1 MKKNI
6 KKGKITMII
15 TMVIACFALALVM
28 SMQFKIVSE
37 TDITSIENMREA
49 ELRTELA
56 NWKSKYEE
64 TETKYEETV
73 AKIEEYKQTK
83 QSNEETEKIVEQELE
98 QVDLTLG
105 KTYVQGEGIEVTLKD
120 TEKLVEDELQQVNIQ
135 LGKVDMQGEG
145 IEVTLR
151 ETDNEEISRITADDL
166 ILIVNALKA
175 SGAEAISINDERIV
189 NMSDIVDINQSF
201 IKINGQRIVSPYV
214 IKAIGN
220 QSYLES
226 SLISNGGPVD
236 EMKKIG
242 QDVSVTKSNKVVVP
256 KHNKEIKIKYMN

>member
-15 TMVIACFALALVM
+15 TIGIACFALALVM
-28 SMQFKIVSE
+28 SMQFKIVNE

-64 TETKYEETV
+64 VNKKYEETSE
-73 AKIEEYKQTK
+73 KIDEYKQNK
-83 QSNEETEKIVEQELE
+83 ESNEETEKLVDDELA
-98 QVDLTLG
+98 QVNMTLG
-105 KTYVQGEGIEVTLKD
+105 KTDVQGEGIEVTLRDSK
-120 TEKLVEDELQQVNIQ
+120 
-135 LGKVDMQGEG
+135 
-145 IEVTLR
+145 
-151 ETDNEEISRITADDL
+151 NEEISRITADDL
-166 ILIVNALKA
+166 ILIVNSLKT
-175 SGAEAISINDERIV
+175 SGAEAISINDERII

-201 IKINGQRIVSPYV
+201 IKINGQRILSPYI

-226 SLISNGGPVD
+226 SLI
-236 EMKKIG
+236 
-242 QDVSVTKSNKVVVP
+242 
-256 KHNKEIKIKYMN
+256 

>member
-1 MKKNI
+1 M
-6 KKGKITMII
+6 KKGKITMTI

-28 SMQFKIVSE
+28 SMQFKIASE

-64 TETKYEETV
+64 VEKKYEETSS
-73 AKIEEYKQTK
+73 KIDEYKQNK
-83 QSNEETEKIVEQELE
+83 ESNE
-98 QVDLTLG
+98 
-105 KTYVQGEGIEVTLKD
+105 D
-120 TEKLVEDELQQVNIQ
+120 TEKLVDDELQQVNMQ
-135 LGKVDMQGEG
+135 LGKVDVQGEG

-166 ILIVNALKA
+166 ILIVNALKV
-175 SGAEAISINDERIV
+175 SGAEAISINDERII
-189 NMSDIVDINQSF
+189 NMSDMVDINQSF
-201 IKINGQRIVSPYV
+201 IKINGQRIVAPYI

-242 QDVSVTKSNKVVVP
+242 QDVSITKSNKVIVP
-256 KHNKEIKIKYMN
+256 KYNKEIKIKYMN

>member
-6 KKGKITMII
+6 KKGKITMTI
-15 TMVIACFALALVM
+15 TMVIACFALAVVM
-28 SMQFKIVSE
+28 SMQFKIASE

-64 TETKYEETV
+64 VNKKYEETSS
-73 AKIEEYKQTK
+73 KIDEYKQNK
-83 QSNEETEKIVEQELE
+83 ESNE
-98 QVDLTLG
+98 
-105 KTYVQGEGIEVTLKD
+105 D
-120 TEKLVEDELQQVNIQ
+120 TEKLVDDELQQVNMQ
-135 LGKVDMQGEG
+135 LGKVDVQGEG

-166 ILIVNALKA
+166 ILIVNALKV
-175 SGAEAISINDERIV
+175 SGAEAISINDERII
-189 NMSDIVDINQSF
+189 NMSDMVDINQSF
-201 IKINGQRIVSPYV
+201 IKINGQRIVAPYI

-242 QDVSVTKSNKVVVP
+242 QDVSITKSNKVIVP
-256 KHNKEIKIKYMN
+256 KYNKEIKIKYMN